1 VKKTIA
7 ANWAIYCR
15 CAALQHLEDFGYT
28 VPRANQLLASGRA
41 VTFHTASPK
50 VATQAV
56 TEQRLAP
63 KVVAYPDWI
72 RYVILLSAKS
82 GKLGR
87 GDLNEGASLDTYPS
101 HFGSRK

>member
-1 VKKTIA
+1 M
-7 ANWAIYCR
+7 
-15 CAALQHLEDFGYT
+15 
-28 VPRANQLLASGRA
+28 
-41 VTFHTASPK
+41 
-50 VATQAV
+50 ATHAV
-56 TEQRLAP
+56 TEQSLAP

-72 RYVILLSAKS
+72 CYVILPFCQKAKS